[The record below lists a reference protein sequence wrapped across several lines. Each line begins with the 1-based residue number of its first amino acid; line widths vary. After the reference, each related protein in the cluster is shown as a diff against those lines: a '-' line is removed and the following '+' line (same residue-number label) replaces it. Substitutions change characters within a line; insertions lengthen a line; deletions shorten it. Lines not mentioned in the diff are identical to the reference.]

1 MQSTAY
7 PHQGLRRCTDPLVA
21 AWRNRSRGKGVQMAR
36 SDVLQLQ
43 LKRSLGFLRRQA
55 VLKESLALEEL
66 SILLKYR

>member
-1 MQSTAY
+1 M
-7 PHQGLRRCTDPLVA
+7 A